1 MNESTGINCA
11 VVSATNCYSH
21 QYDRNAIIRKKVRYG
36 VEMDV
41 LEDFI
46 PIDLGLEIN

>member
-21 QYDRNAIIRKKVRYG
+21 QYDGNAIIRKKVG
-36 VEMDV
+36 HEFEMGV